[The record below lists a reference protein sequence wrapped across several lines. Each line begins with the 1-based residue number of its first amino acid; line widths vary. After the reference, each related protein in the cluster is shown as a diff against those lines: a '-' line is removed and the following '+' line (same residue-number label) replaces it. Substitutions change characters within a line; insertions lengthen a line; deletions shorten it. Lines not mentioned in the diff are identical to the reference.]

1 MTAGLP
7 GTGLG
12 GFYYILLVAVMP
24 AREAY
29 LTARGRSSVAR
40 WKTVGYHLA
49 MVGGIL
55 AALGG
60 FAWAMT
66 SAFNFMHRIGLISP
80 SLYQSAVNAS
90 AVTSKLAAI
99 VSVSVLACLLV
110 GGVLLRIIVT
120 ITGRKTPRPGA
131 ARGSSLALGT
141 LRAVDQKG
149 AAPNVCGEQLANL
162 IPPLPAAD

>member
-12 GFYYILLVAVMP
+12 GFYYILLVAAMP
-24 AREAY
+24 VREAY
-29 LTARGRSSVAR
+29 RTVRGRSSVAR
-40 WKTVGYHLA
+40 WKTVGYHVA

-66 SAFNFMHRIGLISP
+66 SAFNAMHRAGLISP
-80 SLYQSAVNAS
+80 PLYQSAVNAS

-99 VSVSVLACLLV
+99 VSVSVLAFLLV
-110 GGVLLRIIVT
+110 GGVLLRVIVSAT
-120 ITGRKTPRPGA
+120 SRPAPRPRA
-131 ARGSSLALGT
+131 ARVPPLALGALAAVHGT
-141 LRAVDQKG
+141 QPALRNG
-149 AAPNVCGEQLANL
+149 PAPS
-162 IPPLPAAD
+162 PL

>member
-1 MTAGLP
+1 MTVGLP

-55 AALGG
+55 AAL
-60 FAWAMT
+60 A
-66 SAFNFMHRIGLISP
+66 AFVWVTTDAFIFLHRKGLISP

-90 AVTSKLAAI
+90 AVSSKLAAI
-99 VSVSVLACLLV
+99 VSVSVLSFLLAA
-110 GGVLLRIIVT
+110 GVLLRVIVSA
-120 ITGRKTPRPGA
+120 TGRKAPRPRA

-141 LRAVDQKG
+141 LVAVNG
-149 AAPNVCGEQLANL
+149 AKPTLRNGSAPDLCGE
-162 IPPLPAAD
+162 

>member
-12 GFYYILLVAVMP
+12 GFYYILLVAAMP

-29 LTARGRSSVAR
+29 LTVRGRSSVAR

-49 MVGGIL
+49 IVGGIL
-55 AALGG
+55 AALAG

-66 SAFNFMHRIGLISP
+66 SAFNLMHRVGLISP
-80 SLYQSAVNAS
+80 ALYQSAVNAS

-99 VSVSVLACLLV
+99 VSVSVLASLLA
-110 GGVLLRIIVT
+110 GGVLLRVIVSAT
-120 ITGRKTPRPGA
+120 TGKTPRSRA
-131 ARGSSLALGT
+131 ARGSPLALGT
-141 LRAVDQKG
+141 LMAVNG
-149 AAPNVCGEQLANL
+149 A
-162 IPPLPAAD
+162 PPTLRNNGSVPAVGGD

>member
-12 GFYYILLVAVMP
+12 GFYYILLVAAMP

-29 LTARGRSSVAR
+29 LTVRGRSSVAR

-49 MVGGIL
+49 IVGGIL
-55 AALGG
+55 AALAG

-66 SAFNFMHRIGLISP
+66 SAFNLMHRIGVISP
-80 SLYQSAVNAS
+80 ALYQSAVNAS

-99 VSVSVLACLLV
+99 VSVSVLTFLLA
-110 GGVLLRIIVT
+110 GGVLLRVIVSAT
-120 ITGRKTPRPGA
+120 TRIVPRPRA
-131 ARGSSLALGT
+131 ARASPLALGT
-141 LRAVDQKG
+141 LMAVNG
-149 AAPNVCGEQLANL
+149 AQPALRNGSAPDDG
-162 IPPLPAAD
+162 DD

>member
-12 GFYYILLVAVMP
+12 GIFYILLVAMMP

-29 LTARGRSSVAR
+29 LTVRGRSSVAR

-55 AALGG
+55 AALAG
-60 FAWAMT
+60 FVWAMT
-66 SAFNFMHRIGLISP
+66 SAFNLLHRIGIISP
-80 SLYQSAVNAS
+80 ALYQSAVNAS

-99 VSVSVLACLLV
+99 VSISVLASLLV
-110 GGVLLRIIVT
+110 GGVLLRVIVGAMT
-120 ITGRKTPRPGA
+120 RNATRPRA
-131 ARGSSLALGT
+131 ARGAPLALGT
-141 LRAVDQKG
+141 LVAVNG
-149 AAPNVCGEQLANL
+149 TRPTLTNGSAPEAWGE
-162 IPPLPAAD
+162 